1 MRIED
6 CRAEIDAIDT
16 ELLKLLNRRAALALQ
31 IGILKHGRGLEICD
45 PQREREVIERA
56 CQANQGPLASAAVER
71 IFRRIVREAR
81 AAEITELASDE
92 SLPVERRAQ

>member
-6 CRAEIDAIDT
+6 CRAEIDSIDA
-16 ELLKLLNRRAALALQ
+16 ELVKLLNRRAALALK
-31 IGILKHGRGLEICD
+31 IGKLKHGRGLEICD

-56 CQANQGPLASAAVER
+56 CRTNQGPLAHSAVER

-81 AAEITELASDE
+81 AAEITEMELHE
-92 SLPVERRAQ
+92 PTKPERRVR